1 MTSLDHY
8 QAIVIGSGQG
18 GTPLCRSLAEA
29 GLRTAL
35 VERRHVGGTCIN
47 EGCTPTKTM
56 VASGRVAY
64 MVRRSKDYGVSTG
77 EIGIEMARIRQR
89 KREIVDS
96 FRNGSQKRLEKTA
109 NLDLIFGEAS
119 FTGPKTLSVRVN
131 DNSQRTVS
139 ADRIFINA
147 GARPSVPKL
156 EGLGDVPFL
165 DSTSIMEL
173 DFIPEHLIVLG
184 GGYVGLEFAQL
195 F

>member
-1 MTSLDHY
+1 
-8 QAIVIGSGQG
+8 
-18 GTPLCRSLAEA
+18 
-29 GLRTAL
+29 
-35 VERRHVGGTCIN
+35 
-47 EGCTPTKTM
+47 M

-64 MVRRSKDYGVSTG
+64 LARRGKDYGVNAG
-77 EIGIEMARIRQR
+77 EIRIDMPRIRQR

-109 NLDLIFGEAS
+109 NLELIFGKAS
-119 FTGPKTLSVRVN
+119 FTGPKMVSVRMK
-131 DNSQRTVS
+131 DGIQRELS

-173 DFIPEHLIVLG
+173 DAVPEHLLVLG
-184 GGYVGLEFAQL
+184 GGYVGLEFGQL
-195 F
+195 FRRLGSRVTIVHSREQLLAGEDADVAEEVLAIMRQDGIEVLLTSKAERVDKSR